1 MTNVEVNYPIP
12 IVMFISEEEL
22 GRLGY
27 EQADIPYL
35 KRCHRKEAYLY
46 HIYVVFPPIKP
57 SIF

>member
-1 MTNVEVNYPIP
+1 
-12 IVMFISEEEL
+12 MFIRKEEL

-35 KRCHRKEAYLY
+35 KWCYRKEAYLY
-46 HIYVVFPPIKP
+46 PIYVVIPLIKP